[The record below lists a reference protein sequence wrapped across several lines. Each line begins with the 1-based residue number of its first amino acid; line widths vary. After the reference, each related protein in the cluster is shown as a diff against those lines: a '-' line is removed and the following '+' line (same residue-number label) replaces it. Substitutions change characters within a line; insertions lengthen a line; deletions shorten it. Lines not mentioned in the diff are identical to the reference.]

1 METNGKRQVIAAY
14 IDHRD
19 LTGSIQLGRIPADD
33 LDRLRKLLKCETVQA
48 IVRNVEGR
56 ELTFWVDEEGLL
68 TPKRVTALGLRPD
81 AREGMKMKDAVVEEL
96 RGSIVITRTDDDG
109 DMQDLTR
116 EDIDAI
122 EVSGI
127 EDTADNSF
135 FRYTVGGCCQ

>member
-1 METNGKRQVIAAY
+1 METSDKRRVIAAY

-19 LTGSIQLGRIPADD
+19 PTGSIQLGRIADD
-33 LDRLRKLLKCETVQA
+33 LDRMRKLLGCETVQA
-48 IVRNVEGR
+48 VVRNVEGR
-56 ELTFWVDEEGLL
+56 ALTFWVDEEGLM

-81 AREGMKMKDAVVEEL
+81 AREGMRMGDAVVEEL
-96 RGSIVITRTDDDG
+96 RGSIIISRVDDDG
-109 DMQDLTR
+109 EMQDLTK

-127 EDTADNSF
+127 EDDHGNSF